1 MLCQSTFSSIARFS
15 KTHPS
20 VERSNAKV
28 FYRFYTELEGLSKR
42 TEESVRELETGGK
55 SGDNALGSRLFKLL
69 VPEHTAIAY
78 PIETNCY
85 FVKLSQ
91 R

>member
-1 MLCQSTFSSIARFS
+1 MLCQSIFPSIARFS
-15 KTHPS
+15 ETHPS

-28 FYRFYTELEGLSKR
+28 FYRFYTELGGLSKR
-42 TEESVRELETGGK
+42 TEKSVRESETGEK
-55 SGDNALGSRLFKLL
+55 SRDNALGSRLFKLL
-69 VPEHTAIAY
+69 VPEHTVIAY

>member
-1 MLCQSTFSSIARFS
+1 M
-15 KTHPS
+15 
-20 VERSNAKV
+20 ERSNAKV
-28 FYRFYTELEGLSKR
+28 FYRFYTKFGGLSKR
-42 TEESVRELETGGK
+42 TEESVGELEAGGK
-55 SGDNALGSRLFKLL
+55 SRDNALGSRLFKLL

-85 FVKLSQ
+85 FVKLSL